1 MNISIIVAIAENNVI
16 GSNNQLIWHIPSDL
30 KRFKSLTMGHNM
42 IMGRKTWDSIGRPLP
57 GRQSIVV
64 THNKEFSIDGAKVAH
79 SLSEAIE
86 LAKSDNEIFIVG
98 GGELYRQALPLANKL
113 YLTKVHKAF
122 DGDVLFPAIDYSQ
135 WRVVSSEKGKPTE
148 KDGLEYTYV
157 DLVRIV

>member
-30 KRFKSLTMGHNM
+30 KRFKSLTMGHHM

-148 KDGLEYTYV
+148 KVGLEYTYV